1 MSTWDERNCF
11 PMPGGSLSIIL
22 VLDVVYRKYR
32 GKLICPRQLCKRA
45 VTS

>member
-1 MSTWDERNCF
+1 
-11 PMPGGSLSIIL
+11 MPGGSLSIIL

-32 GKLICPRQLCKRA
+32 GKLISPRQLCKRA